1 MIFLTGAVSFAQIGI
16 GTNDPIATLHVKE
29 SRDSNTQVNTINS
42 KDGIIIPR
50 LTKQEL
56 ANKTSTTYSTT
67 SNGTLV
73 YVKEV
78 SSNVTGPSVLA
89 TEKIENIGFYYFD
102 GSKWVPISGENL
114 DDSNDAWV
122 NNPTNSRVE
131 LGTTS
136 DGLPR
141 QENTQVVITDN
152 GNLGINITNP
162 TKRLE
167 INAATPGNSTDVL
180 RIKNLATPSVNVI
193 TSTLQIDSEGN
204 VGRKS
209 EENVEGQILRLPLK
223 SFSVTTGNLHGI
235 RIDQSTLNAPN
246 GASNVINMITNS
258 SEYEYTYP
266 NTNVITDRIRLPAGI
281 YRIEVKILGNFSA
294 ASTQNSIKL
303 KTQVNGLEYSSQ
315 DFGSNTN
322 TSGQRYTGFVATDLI
337 KLETNSELDFIIE
350 SLQNNFNLIGAVGIG
365 GGSSYRSL
373 LLIQRIK

>member
-78 SSNVTGPSVLA
+78 SSNVNGPSVLA

-281 YRIEVKILGNFSA
+281 YKIEVKILGNFSA

>member
-281 YRIEVKILGNFSA
+281 YKIEVKILGNFSA